1 MKIDRILL
9 LACDRPDYLKQ
20 SLARIMQLGTEIVC
34 VLDKPSKL
42 ERIEDWKKC
51 QAILKTA
58 GVNLIENKENLGC
71 SMSMYKLLDQRHDGV
86 NLIIED
92 DIVLKEEFE
101 NFISDKEMKSP
112 FILRLSEYCWGWI
125 ADGLAL
131 DTFKAFRNS
140 DNTVV
145 DKKQMGTVEWK
156 AIEIFQKSNTF
167 FPFDELLD
175 KCINFTKINQAK
187 GFDLTTNIGEFSSR
201 KQNKSEGVVKTALF
215 KNGVLSKIDEI

>member
-20 SLARIMQLGTEIVC
+20 SLARIMQLGIEIVC

-51 QAILKTA
+51 ETILKVA
-58 GVNLIENKENLGC
+58 GINFIKNKENLGC
-71 SMSMYKLLDQRHDGV
+71 SKSMYKLLDQRHDGV
-86 NLIIED
+86 NLIVED

-101 NFISDKEMKSP
+101 EFISDKEMKSP
-112 FILRLSEYCWGWI
+112 FVLRLSQYCWGWI

-145 DKKQMGTVEWK
+145 DKKQLNTIEWK

-175 KCINFTKINQAK
+175 KCIYFTKINQAK
-187 GFDLTTNIGEFSSR
+187 GFDLTVNIGELSSR

-215 KNGVLSKIDEI
+215 KNGVLIEVK